1 MSGIAADAL
10 IAFIGLAGGLAVGS
24 GMVAFLLVLDIVP
37 RLAQLTCS
45 ADRIHGYETAVVAG
59 SVFWT
64 LADFMDWRFAAG
76 VLSPAVMGLLG
87 GIFVGMLAAA
97 LTEVINVLPILA
109 KRMGMSKHILSL
121 LMAMILGKVAGSL
134 FEWLVYHG
142 K

>member
-1 MSGIAADAL
+1 LNGIAANAL
-10 IAFIGLAGGLAVGS
+10 IAFIGVAGGLAVGS

-45 ADRIHGYETAVVAG
+45 ADRIHGYETAIVAG

-64 LADFMDWRFAAG
+64 LADFMDWRFSAG

-109 KRMGMSKHILSL
+109 KRLGMSRHILSL